1 MEVKNALAFS
11 SCVHGVMNVMA
22 IRIVSSMDW
31 ECIQTFLRYLLQ
43 VYRIKQSAVI
53 NIIYKNLIRVQVFTC
68 IVM

>member
-1 MEVKNALAFS
+1 MHLLFLVAKRGAVS
-11 SCVHGVMNVMA
+11 VTA

-53 NIIYKNLIRVQVFTC
+53 NVIYKNLIRVQVITC

>member
-1 MEVKNALAFS
+1 MEVKNALAFF
-11 SCVHGVMNVMA
+11 SCVCGVMNVTA